1 MRLLLV
7 TLPAAALAACAT
19 TAPPPTSALRCDAD
33 PAKSYI
39 GQPASQDL
47 GARMLAASGASV
59 IRWVGYGQVV
69 TMEYREGRL
78 TVGLDAQNRVSSVAC
93 T

>member
-1 MRLLLV
+1 MRLFL
-7 TLPAAALAACAT
+7 TLPFAALAACAT
-19 TAPPPTSALRCDAD
+19 TAAPPPSGELRCDVE
-33 PAKSYI
+33 PAKSFI
-39 GQPASQDL
+39 GQPATQDV

-59 IRWVGYGQVV
+59 IRWVGYGQMV

-78 TVGLDAQNRVSSVAC
+78 TVGLDAQNRVSTVAC